1 MNAEEAKMRPNV
13 VKVRPDVA
21 VLDKNRLL
29 EIFGIPLDFESLW
42 GSNPFG
48 SNPFDLVESL

>member
-21 VLDKNRLL
+21 VLDKNRPL
-29 EIFGIPLDFESLW
+29 EIFGIPLGLES
-42 GSNPFG
+42 F
-48 SNPFDLVESL
+48 